1 MKKLTFLLGT
11 VGGAMAGYVF
21 SNKKLRN
28 EMLEAKDSKEAAK
41 ILGKHLSADGQ
52 VVAKEVRQL
61 AEQHGLDDSIADGK
75 QYVQDYYSSAKG
87 EVQKFL
93 GAKVKE
99 AKRAVGSVRKSA
111 HQVRKAATTT
121 TKSKKG

>member
-11 VGGAMAGYVF
+11 LGGAMAGYVF
-21 SNKKLRN
+21 SNKKLRT
-28 EMLEAKDSKEAAK
+28 EMLDAKDSKEAAK
-41 ILGKHLSADGQ
+41 ILGKHLSNDGQ

-61 AEQHGLDDSIADGK
+61 AEQHGLDDRIADGK
-75 QYVQDYYSSAKG
+75 DYVQEYYTSAKD

-99 AKRAVGSVRKSA
+99 AKRAVGAVSKSA
-111 HQVRKAATTT
+111 HAVQKAAT
-121 TKSKKG
+121 KAKRG

>member
-28 EMLEAKDSKEAAK
+28 EMMGAKDSSEAAK
-41 ILGKHLSADGQ
+41 ILGKHLSNDGQ
-52 VVAKEVRQL
+52 IVAKEVRQL
-61 AEQHGLDDSIADGK
+61 AEQHGLDDRIADGK
-75 QYVQDYYSSAKG
+75 QYVQEYYTSAKD

-93 GAKVKE
+93 GAKVRE
-99 AKRAVGSVRKSA
+99 AKRAVNGVRKST
-111 HQVRKAATTT
+111 HTVRKAATKS
-121 TKSKKG
+121 TKR

>member
-41 ILGKHLSADGQ
+41 ILGKHLSTDGQ

-61 AEQHGLDDSIADGK
+61 AEQHGLDDRIADGK
-75 QYVQDYYSSAKG
+75 QYVQDYYSSAKD

-99 AKRAVGSVRKSA
+99 AKRAVGTVRKSA
-111 HQVRKAATTT
+111 HQVRKAATTA

>member
-11 VGGAMAGYVF
+11 LGGAMAGYVF
-21 SNKKLRN
+21 SNKKLRT
-28 EMLEAKDSKEAAK
+28 EMMDAKDSTEAAK
-41 ILGKHLSADGQ
+41 ILGKHLSSDGQ

-61 AEQHGLDDSIADGK
+61 AEQHGLDDRIADGK
-75 QYVQDYYSSAKG
+75 SYVQDYYASAKD

-99 AKRAVGSVRKSA
+99 AKRVVGSVRKSS
-111 HQVRKAATTT
+111 HTVRKAM
-121 TKSKKG
+121 TKSKKS

>member
-11 VGGAMAGYVF
+11 LGGAMAGYVF
-21 SNKKLRN
+21 SNKKLRT
-28 EMLEAKDSKEAAK
+28 EMMDAKDSTEAAK
-41 ILGKHLSADGQ
+41 ILGKHLSTDGQ

-61 AEQHGLDDSIADGK
+61 AEQHGLDDRIADGK
-75 QYVQDYYSSAKG
+75 NYVQDYYTSAKD

-99 AKRAVGSVRKSA
+99 AKRVVGNVRKSS
-111 HQVRKAATTT
+111 HTVRKTA
-121 TKSKKG
+121 TKSKKD

>member
-41 ILGKHLSADGQ
+41 ILGKHLSNDGQ

-61 AEQHGLDDSIADGK
+61 AEQHGLDDRIADGK
-75 QYVQDYYSSAKG
+75 EYVQEYYSSAKD

-99 AKRAVGSVRKSA
+99 AKRAVNSVRKST
-111 HQVRKAATTT
+111 HQVRKATM
-121 TKSKKG
+121 TKSKKA

>member
-11 VGGAMAGYVF
+11 LGGAMAGYVF
-21 SNKKLRN
+21 SNKKLRT
-28 EMLEAKDSKEAAK
+28 EMLDAKDSKEAAK
-41 ILGKHLSADGQ
+41 ILGKHLSNDGQ

-61 AEQHGLDDSIADGK
+61 AEQHGLDDRIADGK
-75 QYVQDYYSSAKG
+75 DYVQEYYTSAKD

-99 AKRAVGSVRKSA
+99 AKRAVGAVRKSV
-111 HQVRKAATTT
+111 HTVQKAAT
-121 TKSKKG
+121 KAKRG

>member
-28 EMLEAKDSKEAAK
+28 EMMDAKDSSEAAK
-41 ILGKHLSADGQ
+41 ILGKHISSDGQ
-52 VVAKEVRQL
+52 AVAKEVRQL
-61 AEQHGLDDSIADGK
+61 AEQHGLDDRIADGK
-75 QYVQDYYSSAKG
+75 QYVQDYYSSAKD

-99 AKRAVGSVRKSA
+99 AKRVVGNVRKST
-111 HQVRKAATTT
+111 HTVRKAATT
-121 TKSKKG
+121 KSKKA